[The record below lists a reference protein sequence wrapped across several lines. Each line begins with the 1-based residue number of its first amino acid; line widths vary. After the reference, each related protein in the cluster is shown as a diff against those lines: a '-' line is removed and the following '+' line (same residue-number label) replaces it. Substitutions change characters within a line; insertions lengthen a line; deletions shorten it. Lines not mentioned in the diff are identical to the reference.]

1 MYGKIRVIFICVI
14 FFPSHLKKLHSLCR
28 DFDWKS
34 RIVDFSL
41 VSLMKK
47 NTTKQHIQSKFQCR
61 TRKTKQKYI
70 QRSKSKKIYL
80 EIIKIKDF
88 GHIYIFISIS
98 RFPHLSLLRNSYKTV
113 MKKFMLFFSSFTM
126 EALLYFDE
134 MQNVN
139 LNVNLLIRAHKLT
152 RTAQN
157 N

>member
-1 MYGKIRVIFICVI
+1 MEKYVSYLFVSY
-14 FFPSHLKKLHSLCR
+14 FFHLI
-28 DFDWKS
+28 WKNYILYAEILTPQNNIS
-34 RIVDFSL
+34 SQNFSPW
-41 VSLMKK
+41 
-47 NTTKQHIQSKFQCR
+47 FQCR

-139 LNVNLLIRAHKLT
+139 LNVNLLIRAHRLT